1 MAELIQSHVEELRE
15 KNIEQIRRDAIEKAV
30 TAEKKRFEEGSST
43 EESAVIPEGKK

>member
-15 KNIEQIRRDAIEKAV
+15 KKIEQIRRDATEKAI
-30 TAEKKRFEEGSST
+30 TAVKNRSEEESST